1 MVTATETDHS
11 PGLQGGRGAAGT
23 KAAAATESMG
33 ETLTRLRYRYWPDH
47 MLGEIL
53 SKRWTE
59 TAIPVMVLI
68 AVAFG
73 LNQAIDGFLSPAS
86 LTAASRQAG
95 EIGFIVLG
103 MALVMIVGG
112 IDLSVGSTFALT
124 NFCALFLIHVLK
136 WPVAA
141 AIPITLLFGALLGAV
156 NGILIGYLR
165 LRAFITT
172 LITLIVYRSIYDL
185 LILQYSNAIAGYMPD
200 SEAWN
205 FIGDGDILGIPLI
218 VLVYAAVAI
227 FGHVFLTRLRAGWHI
242 TAIGGSRRSAYN
254 SGIAVRRTV
263 AMCYVTCGVL
273 TAAAGLFFA
282 ARLATAGSDIGL
294 GLEVT
299 VLTAAVLGGISL
311 GGGKGSVAKAL
322 VGTLIV
328 LFITNGLVSLSA
340 PGGINRMVLAGILI
354 LAAVID
360 IRWLKNRHRIIS
372 KVYVSPTYHA
382 LPPCPS
388 TAPDS
393 GTPFAQNDKLRNVS
407 AIGLGEIEAP
417 EDVILDRHDNLYAGS
432 RHGDIV
438 RFFPPNYDR
447 WEVYAHIGGQ
457 PLGMAFDRQD
467 NLYVCIG
474 GMGLYRITPDR
485 KVEKATDETNRSWRS
500 VNDDSRLRLA
510 DDLDIADDGRI
521 FFSEAT
527 VRYEMDEWP
536 VESVEARGNGR
547 IICYD
552 PNTNTTHTAVSG
564 LKFPNGI
571 CIASDGQ
578 SILFAETFGC
588 TVKRYWFDGPKK
600 GKVEMVMDNLP
611 GYPDNINLAS
621 DGTYWLAMVGM
632 RCPALDLAW
641 RMPGFRRRMAK
652 RLPVDEWLFANI
664 NTGCVIKFNEK
675 GEVLESMWDLGG
687 QNHPMITS
695 MREHR
700 GHLYLGGILNN
711 RIGRYK
717 LSDADPNFV
726 QYDKRWGKAS

>member
-1 MVTATETDHS
+1 MN
-11 PGLQGGRGAAGT
+11 
-23 KAAAATESMG
+23 

-112 IDLSVGSTFALT
+112 IDLSVGSSFALT

-141 AIPITLLFGALLGAV
+141 AIPVTLLFGALLGAI

-185 LILQYSNAIAGYMPD
+185 LILQYSNAIAGYLPD

-205 FIGDGDILGIPLI
+205 FIGDGDILGVPLI

-263 AMCYVTCGVL
+263 AMCYVACGVL
-273 TAAAGLFFA
+273 TAVAGLFFA

-340 PGGINRMVLAGILI
+340 PGGVNRMVLAGILI
-354 LAAVID
+354 AAAVVD

-382 LPPCPS
+382 LPSCPS

-393 GTPFAQNDKLRNVS
+393 GTAFAQNDKLRNVD
-407 AIGLGEIEAP
+407 AIGLGRIEAP

-432 RHGDIV
+432 RHGDII
-438 RFFPPNYDR
+438 RFFPPDYER
-447 WEVYAHIGGQ
+447 MEVYAHIGGQ

-600 GKVEMVMDNLP
+600 GQVEMVMDNLP

-621 DGTYWLAMVGM
+621 DGNYWLAMVGM

-675 GEVLESMWDLGG
+675 GEVLESLWDLGG
-687 QNHPMITS
+687 KNHPMITS
-695 MREHR
+695 MREHK

-717 LSDADPNFV
+717 LADADPGYV